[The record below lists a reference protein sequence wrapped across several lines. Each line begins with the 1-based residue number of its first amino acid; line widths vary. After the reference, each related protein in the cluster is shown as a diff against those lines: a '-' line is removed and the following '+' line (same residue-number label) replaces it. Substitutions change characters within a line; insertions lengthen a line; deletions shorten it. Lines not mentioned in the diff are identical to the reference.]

1 MKKLMLRS
9 KVNVEW
15 EENGITNSFG
25 RENKEAEE
33 HLKQTFSVTF
43 GHHLNPKEFAQ
54 MIVSVINQNSCS
66 EYKR

>member
-9 KVNVEW
+9 KVNVELNYTT
-15 EENGITNSFG
+15 EDFG
-25 RENKEAEE
+25 RENKEIAE
-33 HLKQTFSVTF
+33 HLKQTFSVLF

-66 EYKR
+66 EYKK